1 MSSNRIIRRPE
12 AGAVRIKQAHTDEQV
27 MTLWLHDRPH
37 NTRVGYERD
46 LRQLLAY
53 AGKSLPLITLT
64 DLQDYSGTLN
74 DKSPSTKARVLS
86 SIKSLFTFAYNI
98 GYLNYNV
105 AAAVRVHKVPNTAG
119 SRVLAERQILKMLD
133 LEKNP
138 RNHALIRLLYVAG
151 LRVSEAIG
159 LRWLDLQERIEAGQ
173 VTVIGKGGK
182 QRSILLSGGTWEE
195 LNSLRDPT
203 AAQDGFV
210 FVTESG
216 RAISR
221 IEAYKIIRAAAP
233 LHSRP
238 RDEHG
243 PGRHGARE
251 YYSEGRAGC
260 ARGQIG

>member
-1 MSSNRIIRRPE
+1 MSPDLER
-12 AGAVRIKQAHTDEQV
+12 
-27 MTLWLHDRPH
+27 
-37 NTRVGYERD
+37 NTRN
-46 LRQLLAY
+46 Q
-53 AGKSLPLITLT
+53 
-64 DLQDYSGTLN
+64 
-74 DKSPSTKARVLS
+74 
-86 SIKSLFTFAYNI
+86 
-98 GYLNYNV
+98 
-105 AAAVRVHKVPNTAG
+105 
-119 SRVLAERQILKMLD
+119 
-133 LEKNP
+133 
-138 RNHALIRLLYVAG
+138 ALIRLLYVAG

-159 LRWLDLQERIEAGQ
+159 LRWSDLQERGEAGQ